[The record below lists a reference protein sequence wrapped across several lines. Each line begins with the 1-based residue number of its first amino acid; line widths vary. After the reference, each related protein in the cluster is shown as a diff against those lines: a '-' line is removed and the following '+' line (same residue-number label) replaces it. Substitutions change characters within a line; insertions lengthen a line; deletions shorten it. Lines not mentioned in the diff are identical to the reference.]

1 MKQQSPN
8 YLNGKFQNL
17 SHTPQFTEGYTMFR
31 AIRENLF
38 KKVPEKIPAQI
49 MPAVKTNLA
58 TLPIEQD
65 ILIWFGHSSYFM
77 QIGGKRFLI
86 DPVLSGSASPIPGTI
101 KAFKGT
107 NIFSVDDLPDI
118 DYLFISHDHYDHLD
132 YRTIIKLKSRVNIVI
147 CGLGVASHFRKWGY
161 QTSQIIEND
170 WYSSYILSSN
180 FTIHTLPTRHFSG
193 RGLKRNNTLW
203 CSYLLQTP
211 TMKIYIGGDSGY
223 DNHFAD
229 IGNRFSDI
237 DIAILENG
245 QYNKAWRYIHMHP
258 SEVLQAAR
266 DLKTKRLFPVHSA
279 KFSLSQHSWHE
290 PLTKITEL
298 NRQTNIPLITP
309 LIGEKVYLRDENQSF
324 NQWWTDIKE
333 A

>member
-1 MKQQSPN
+1 MKQKSPN
-8 YLNGKFQNL
+8 YINGKFQNL
-17 SHTPQFTEGYTMFR
+17 SHTPQFTEGYTMLR

-58 TLPIEQD
+58 TLPPEQD

-86 DPVLSGSASPIPGTI
+86 DPVLSGSASPVPGTI

-107 NIFSVDDLPDI
+107 NIYSVEDLPDI

-132 YRTIIKLKSRVNIVI
+132 YRTIIKLKPRVNTVI
-147 CGLGVASHFRKWGY
+147 CGLGVAAHFRKWGY
-161 QTSQIIEND
+161 RVSQIIEND
-170 WYSSYILSSN
+170 WYSSHILSRDL
-180 FTIHTLPTRHFSG
+180 TIHTLPARHFSG

-203 CSYLLQTP
+203 CSYLLQTS
-211 TMKIYIGGDSGY
+211 TIKIYIGGDSGY
-223 DNHFAD
+223 DKHFAD
-229 IGNRFSDI
+229 IGNSFSDI

-245 QYNKAWRYIHMHP
+245 QYNNAWRYIHMHP
-258 SEVLQAAR
+258 NEVLQAAR
-266 DLKTKRLFPVHSA
+266 DLKAKRLFPVHSA

-298 NRQTNIPLITP
+298 NRQANIPLITP
-309 LIGEKVYLRDENQSF
+309 LIGEKVYLRDENQLF
-324 NQWWTDIKE
+324 NQWWTHVK
-333 A
+333 